1 MHQDKSAQYAY
12 IEGRQPVRIN
22 SLYQAMHSHQREPA
36 LVADLALVQ
45 RFVKDDTLPEFPWEM
60 CWCGDILGD
69 LEVVLVD
76 ALAGHFILAPI
87 KIWICRESIWITI
100 SHDHG
105 GPEAEIQE
113 DDN

>member
-1 MHQDKSAQYAY
+1 MWA
-12 IEGRQPVRIN
+12 
-22 SLYQAMHSHQREPA
+22 
-36 LVADLALVQ
+36 ADLGVSS
-45 RFVKDDTLPEFPWEM
+45 
-60 CWCGDILGD
+60 WCGDILGD
-69 LEVVLVD
+69 LEVVPVD

-87 KIWICRESIWITI
+87 KIRRESIWITI